1 MGTLSAAM
9 RRRLLAE
16 LERRRLSARIGL
28 RARLGP
34 RLTALTRSPPTPPHD
49 GPLIL
54 DAHGRA
60 SGTAAPDLIM
70 GPYTFAQETPRV
82 VRYPNDPDDP
92 VTIGGYGAIAANVEF
107 VVGGNHRVDW
117 VSTFAFRHVLG
128 LPGAA
133 TDGCPQSAGPIVVGS
148 DVWIGRDALILS
160 GVTIGH
166 GAVIGARTVV
176 AKDVRPYA
184 IVVGNPAR
192 EVRRRFSD
200 AQVEALL
207 ASEWWTWPP
216 AEVLSIVD
224 LLNGAGVDEFL
235 AYAAARGERAP

>member
-1 MGTLSAAM
+1 M
-9 RRRLLAE
+9 RRRPLVELKLRRQSAQIRLRALLAAH
-16 LERRRLSARIGL
+16 LSAL
-28 RARLGP
+28 MKA
-34 RLTALTRSPPTPPHD
+34 PPAPPHE
-49 GPLIL
+49 GPLSV
-54 DAHGRA
+54 DARGNI
-60 SGTAAPDLIM
+60 SGSGAPQLTM
-70 GPYTFAQETPRV
+70 GPYTFAPEIPRI
-82 VRYPNDPDDP
+82 VRYPNDPDHP
-92 VTIGGYGAIAANVEF
+92 VTIGAYGSIGNVEF

-133 TDGCPQSAGPIVVGS
+133 SDGCPSSAGPIVVGS
-148 DVWIGRDALILS
+148 DVWIGRDVTILS
-160 GVTIGH
+160 GVSIGH
-166 GAVIGARTVV
+166 GAVIGARSVV

-200 AQVEALL
+200 ERVEALL

-224 LLNGAGVDEFL
+224 LLNGADIERFL
-235 AYAAARGERAP
+235 EYAASRGGRA